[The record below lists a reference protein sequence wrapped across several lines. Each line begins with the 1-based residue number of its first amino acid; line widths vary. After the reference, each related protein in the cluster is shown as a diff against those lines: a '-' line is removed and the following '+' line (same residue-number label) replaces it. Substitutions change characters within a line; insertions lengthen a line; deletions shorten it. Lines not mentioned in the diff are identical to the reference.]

1 MGDIINSMDIFK
13 KLDFDTSNQWI
24 FYEERFHK
32 FFDFFANNISD
43 ENILLETEVLDHE
56 EYVKRNEYLG
66 AQERKP
72 RLDELEREYS
82 GLLSSNTKD
91 KINSLQQEYE
101 IMEKLYNDYNELVE
115 DMRETKHLLN
125 CEFSRQEETYNALKN
140 KEKELMAQCQLKAKQ
155 LEDSESENHK
165 KCNEVMKTFSK
176 LQSPP
181 LFMHQL
187 PLDQY
192 FLKCDSFSQY
202 LSLYIKENFK
212 IQEYMSM
219 ETSLTENQETVEKLG
234 KLKKAIEKYTLAYI
248 MEKSKIH
255 GLQCAIDALN
265 LTHIHVISLSDMQRE
280 TQDLAQAKSR
290 HEIAHQTLKLDLQ
303 HQVQQKTQQ
312 TVELILY
319 ENTKQ
324 KLERALKRHE
334 NDRNLTKVIS
344 EALSNAELIWMAV
357 QLDMEK
363 KRNRFDNTEQLTTE
377 SQRCQLRIQ
386 HMKNAQSTDL
396 SREFIQQLA
405 QMLGQHLQQN
415 LRCEVKTCLYEYE
428 KFKRLLNYSL
438 QGLLNRKSYSSALE
452 KLKEI
457 NRIESILHPFVYDSP
472 VNAPMFENVHYLR
485 PIFNVKNQQQRI
497 EKLLRQLRTEFHENI
512 TERLE
517 NDKLWRYSQL
527 LWIWFL
533 TEPRR
538 VLHAIEEAK
547 KAASKVP
554 QITGIKTLGGI
565 KRK

>member
-1 MGDIINSMDIFK
+1 MEILK
-13 KLDFDTSNQWI
+13 KLGFDSSNQWI
-24 FYEERFHK
+24 FYDERFHK
-32 FFDFFANNISD
+32 FFDFFANNITD
-43 ENILLETEVLDHE
+43 ANILMETEVLDHE
-56 EYVKRNEYLG
+56 EYIKRNQYLD
-66 AQERKP
+66 AKERKH

-82 GLLSSNTKD
+82 GLLSPNTVD
-91 KINSLQQEYE
+91 KIDSLQQEYE
-101 IMEKLYNDYNELVE
+101 IMEKSYNEYNELVE
-115 DMRETKHLLN
+115 DMRDTKHLLN
-125 CEFSRQEETYNALKN
+125 CEFSKLEDRYNILKN
-140 KEKELMAQCQLKAKQ
+140 KEKELMAQCHMKAKK

-165 KCNEVMKTFSK
+165 KCGEVMKTFSK
-176 LQSPP
+176 MQSPP
-181 LFMHQL
+181 LFMHQM

-192 FLKCDSFSQY
+192 FAKCDSFTQY
-202 LSLYIKENFK
+202 FSLYIKENFK
-212 IQEYMSM
+212 IEEYIDM
-219 ETSLTENQETVEKLG
+219 ETSLGESQETVEKLE

-248 MEKSKIH
+248 TEKAKKNA
-255 GLQCAIDALN
+255 LQCAMDALN
-265 LTHIHVISLSDMQRE
+265 GTQIHVISLSDMQRE
-280 TQDLAQAKSR
+280 TQELIQARSR
-290 HEIAHQTLKLDLQ
+290 HDIANQTLMQ
-303 HQVQQKTQQ
+303 QIIHQIQQKSQQ

-334 NDRNLTKVIS
+334 NDRSLTKVIS
-344 EALSNAELIWMAV
+344 EALSNAELIWMTI

-363 KRNRFDNTEQLTTE
+363 KRNRFDNTEQLTAD

-386 HMKNAQSTDL
+386 HMKNAQSMGM
-396 SREFIQQLA
+396 SEEFIQQLA
-405 QMLGQHLQQN
+405 QMLGQHLHQN

-428 KFKRLLNYSL
+428 KFKRLMNYSL
-438 QGLLNRKSYSSALE
+438 QGLLNRKPYASAME

-472 VNAPMFENVHYLR
+472 VMAPMFENVHYLK
-485 PIFNVKNQQQRI
+485 PIFNVKTQQHRVD
-497 EKLLRQLRTEFHENI
+497 KLLRQLRTEFHENV

-517 NDKLWRYSQL
+517 KDKLWRYSQL

-554 QITGIKTLGGI
+554 QMTGIKTLGGI